1 MHYGAPMVA
10 SPPTPERYCLQSYI
24 YELPEDRI
32 AQTPTKR
39 REASRLLVVPREGT
53 VFSEHTFAELPQLLP
68 PEALL
73 VFNDTKVLPA
83 RMLATKPTGG
93 RSEFL
98 LLTPLAH
105 VTPKPHAAGWQ
116 AEAEGLVR
124 ALKPGQSL
132 NFHGLEVHVLKRLA
146 FGRCRVRL
154 VWQGELADIFV
165 RHGHMPLPP
174 YIARPDTREDQERY
188 QTVYADSAKLGSV
201 AAPTAGLHFTP
212 EILTALKERGIET
225 AAVSLY
231 VGYGTFSP
239 VRCED
244 IREHRMHAEYMEVS
258 ATAAQAIACAKAQ
271 GRPVVAVGTTAAR
284 TLESLPIK
292 TGGIYP
298 YQGWTDLYIL
308 PGHRFQVVDAL
319 ITNFHLPASSLLI
332 MVAALAGL
340 PTIRAAYAQAV
351 RSGFRFFS
359 YGDAM
364 LIR

>member
-1 MHYGAPMVA
+1 MVA
-10 SPPTPERYCLQSYI
+10 SPPIPERYCLQSYI

-32 AQTPTKR
+32 AQTPAKQ
-39 REASRLLVVPREGT
+39 REASRLLVVPREGSI
-53 VFSEHTFAELPQLLP
+53 FSEHAFAELPQLLP
-68 PEALL
+68 SEALL
-73 VFNDTKVLPA
+73 VFNTTKVLPA
-83 RMLATKPTGG
+83 RLLATKPTGG
-93 RSEFL
+93 KSEFL
-98 LLTPLAH
+98 LLTPLPRI
-105 VTPKPHAAGWQ
+105 VPEPDGTGWQ

-124 ALKPGQSL
+124 GLKPGQAL
-132 NFHGLEVHVLKRLA
+132 DFHGLEVRVLERMD

-154 VWQGELADIFV
+154 TWQGELADIFL

-174 YIARPDTREDQERY
+174 YIDRPDTHEDEERY
-188 QTVYADSAKLGSV
+188 QTVYADPAKLGSV

-212 EILTALKERGIET
+212 QILAALRERGMQT
-225 AAVSLY
+225 VAVCLY

-239 VRCED
+239 VRCAD
-244 IREHRMHAEYMEVS
+244 IREHRMHAEFIEVS
-258 ATAAQAIACAKAQ
+258 EHAAQAIAQAKAQ
-271 GRPVVAVGTTAAR
+271 GRPVVAVGTTSAR
-284 TLESLPIK
+284 TLESLPVR
-292 TGGIYP
+292 TGGIHP

-308 PGHRFQVVDAL
+308 PGHRFQVVDSL

-351 RSGFRFFS
+351 QSGFRFFS